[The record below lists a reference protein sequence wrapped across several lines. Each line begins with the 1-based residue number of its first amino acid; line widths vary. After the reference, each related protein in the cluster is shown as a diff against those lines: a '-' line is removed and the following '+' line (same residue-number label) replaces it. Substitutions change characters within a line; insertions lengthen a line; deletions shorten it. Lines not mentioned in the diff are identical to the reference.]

1 MTSVHMYEFNI
12 FNETVTT
19 WGNVSRT
26 VRHCYSSHIRCDG
39 AVKELKKGDLFP
51 EYTLMSRG
59 TRLSPLCFLTEHLYQ
74 DAAHISAVMV
84 VFIRQVAL

>member
-1 MTSVHMYEFNI
+1 MCVCVCVHELTCISLYEHMGCVCVLLVSVL
-12 FNETVTT
+12 
-19 WGNVSRT
+19 
-26 VRHCYSSHIRCDG
+26 C
-39 AVKELKKGDLFP
+39 AVKEQKKGDLFP